1 MQHRRWLFSVVVLAV
16 FAMPALAQEKP
27 VNLSWKFEKD
37 KTFYQEMTTKTE
49 QTMKVMGQ
57 DIKQN
62 QTQKFV
68 ISWSPVKQE
77 ADKSWVV
84 KQKIESVMMDIDI
97 GGNRIQ
103 YDSSKDAGSSN
114 PLADFFK
121 ALVGSEFTITIG
133 ADMKVSKIEGRADFL
148 TKLTTANPQMKQL
161 LEAILSDDALKQM
174 ADATFAAIPNK
185 EVKKGDTW
193 SKESKLNMGPVGSYN
208 TTYKYTYEGTD
219 AKDKVEKIKVET
231 TLAYTPP
238 VDAQQG
244 ALPFKIKAA
253 DLKSD
258 KSSGTVSFDAAKG
271 RIESSTMTLDLKGKL
286 SIEIAGMTTDV
297 ELTQTQTTTVK
308 TTDKNPVEA
317 KK

>member
-193 SKESKLNMGPVGSYN
+193 PKDSKLNMGPVGSYN